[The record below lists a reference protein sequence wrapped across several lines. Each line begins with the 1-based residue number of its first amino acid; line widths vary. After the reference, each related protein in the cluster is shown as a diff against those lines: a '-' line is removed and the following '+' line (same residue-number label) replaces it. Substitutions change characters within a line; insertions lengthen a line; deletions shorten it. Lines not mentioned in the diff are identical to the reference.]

1 MVGVGILTAVTMTP
15 SPAPRR
21 VQPQGQQ
28 AKGMREK
35 AWWLMRERRKFTINT
50 LLETL
55 ADGSERDAK
64 GNLFQYI
71 RRLEGA
77 GVLARSAQR
86 LRGDSRTTSHGH
98 VIWILVRDV
107 GRMAPVWRTVQ
118 QVLWDPNSQ
127 SVVLPETS
135 TVSAVVTATGGT
147 A

>member
-1 MVGVGILTAVTMTP
+1 MVGVGILTVVTMTP

-21 VQPQGQQ
+21 VRPQGQH
-28 AKGMREK
+28 AKGMRAK
-35 AWWLMRERRKFTINT
+35 AWWLMREKRKFTVNC

-55 ADGSERDAK
+55 AGGGERAAK
-64 GNLFQYI
+64 KNLLEYI
-71 RRLEGA
+71 RSLEGA

-86 LRGDSRTTSHGH
+86 LRSDSGNGPGY

-107 GRMAPVWRTVQ
+107 GRMAPVWRNVQ

-127 SVVLPETS
+127 SVVQREAS
-135 TVSAVVTATGGT
+135 TVSAFATATGGT